1 MIKHF
6 LKIKKLLNG
15 SVNRPQTKKRT
26 TTVENTQVFK
36 DFLILARSEMDKNN
50 LFDWNLELDF
60 AKVRAG
66 ACHFN
71 EKKISFSRNFIK
83 NSSKE
88 DIQDKLTEYQ
98 KQLAEL
104 KMTHAISPLENPL
117 QIQTARR
124 VIARLKTALSNQE
137 V

>member
-6 LKIKKLLNG
+6 PKIKKLLNG